1 MRAGWGPR
9 LLNGVLVAAGFIM
22 TMTVYGSVNAMD
34 IQSGKLDN
42 GMKVI
47 VVPDHRAPVV
57 VHSVWYTVGSVDE
70 ETGRTGLSHMLEHM
84 MFKGTEKYPY
94 QVMDKTVQRNGGI
107 QNAFTSRD
115 MTAYHQTVSKDKLPL
130 MMEMEADRMTGL
142 RITDALLTPEK
153 NVVSEERR
161 LRTDSQ
167 PQSKFFEAL
176 LKAHYPNHPYG
187 NPVIGWRQ
195 DIEAYRLAD
204 LQAWYKRHY
213 APNNAILLVVGDITL
228 DELMPMAKKAY
239 GGIAS
244 NAEVPARVAH
254 VEPART
260 QPVWL
265 KQVDKDVK
273 VPVFIRLYR
282 APSLLAGVAGAKPDM
297 KDALALRVLDEVLGG
312 SDAGR
317 LYQSL
322 VVKQELAD
330 SAGSDYDLVSGAEGT
345 LDIHVTPK
353 DGTGMDKIADAVEAE
368 IAKLQTQPATDDELK
383 RAKVNI
389 LADTVYGQDDNDNLL
404 WQVGSWMLAGGS
416 PETFNSWQKELE
428 KVSAADVSRVAKTY
442 LVPAGM
448 TTGLLVQNKA
458 QLGTLPE

>member
-1 MRAGWGPR
+1 MRWWGA
-9 LLNGVLVAAGFIM
+9 VAAGFM
-22 TMTVYGSVNAMD
+22 MMNSSGSVLAMD
-34 IQSGKLDN
+34 IQSGQLDN
-42 GMKVI
+42 GMKVV

-176 LKAHYPNHPYG
+176 LKAHYPTHPYG
-187 NPVIGWRQ
+187 NPVIGWRE
-195 DIEAYRLAD
+195 DIEAYKLAD

-213 APNNAILLVVGDITL
+213 APNNAILLVVGDTTL
-228 DELMPMAKKAY
+228 DELMPLAKKAY
-239 GGIAS
+239 GGIA
-244 NAEVPARVAH
+244 NNKDVPARMAH

-260 QPVWL
+260 APVVL
-265 KQVDKDVK
+265 NQVDKDVQ

-282 APSLLAGVAGAKPDM
+282 APSLLTGVAGAKPDT
-297 KDALALRVLDEVLGG
+297 KDVVALRVMDEVLGG
-312 SDAGR
+312 SDASR

-322 VVKQELAD
+322 VVKQQLAD
-330 SAGSDYDLVSGAEGT
+330 GAGSDYDMVSGAET
-345 LDIHVTPK
+345 TVDVHVTPK
-353 DGTGMDKIADAVEAE
+353 PGSTMDKIAAAVDAE
-368 IAKLQTQPATDDELK
+368 IAKMQTTPITADELN

-389 LADTVYGQDDNDNLL
+389 LADTVYAQDDNDTLL
-404 WQVGSWMLAGGS
+404 WHVGSWMLAGGM
-416 PETFNSWQKELE
+416 PETFNDWQTLLD
-428 KVSAADVSRVAKTY
+428 KVTPDDVMRVAKTY
-442 LVPAGM
+442 LQPAGM

-458 QLGTLPE
+458 QLGPQ